1 MCYLSGCLSRYKE
14 RRNKNLTDSLL
25 GRKDACSKYNY
36 EVMCNLLQDIV
47 NSYNYV
53 GTDYIGA
60 GVEQH
65 VRRAREES

>member
-1 MCYLSGCLSRYKE
+1 MCYLPDCLSRYKE

-36 EVMCNLLQDIV
+36 EVTCNILQDIV
-47 NSYNYV
+47 NRYNYV

-60 GVEQH
+60 
-65 VRRAREES
+65 

>member
-1 MCYLSGCLSRYKE
+1 MCYLPDCLSRYKE

-36 EVMCNLLQDIV
+36 EVTCNILQDIV

-60 GVEQH
+60 
-65 VRRAREES
+65 

>member
-1 MCYLSGCLSRYKE
+1 MLTTLLSVRYKE
-14 RRNKNLTDSLL
+14 RRNRNLTDSLL

-36 EVMCNLLQDIV
+36 EVTCNICNILQDIV

-60 GVEQH
+60 
-65 VRRAREES
+65 